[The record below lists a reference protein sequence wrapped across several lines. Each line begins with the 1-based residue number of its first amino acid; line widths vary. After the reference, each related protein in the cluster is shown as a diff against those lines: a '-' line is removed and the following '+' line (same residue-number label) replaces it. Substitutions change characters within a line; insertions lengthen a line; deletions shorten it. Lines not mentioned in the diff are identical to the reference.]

1 MPALWGE
8 FRPWRALRLPGRK
21 SRAEKEPGN
30 AKERKEGELM
40 KEIRLSEVRAT
51 DPTADG
57 KEALIIVGTP
67 IVYDTPTTINDL
79 CGSYTEVIKR
89 GALDEADLTD
99 SRLLVNHDMTRIPLA
114 RTPKTMQFSITDK
127 GLEMRAEL
135 PDTEEAKTA
144 YTAVKRGDL
153 TGMSFA
159 FTVPDGGDSFDAQTN
174 TRTITKIDKVYEVSL
189 VNFPAYPTASAEA
202 RSTRA
207 ESLKKLEARNKA
219 KILCNI
225 ILMKEGK

>member
-1 MPALWGE
+1 
-8 FRPWRALRLPGRK
+8 
-21 SRAEKEPGN
+21 
-30 AKERKEGELM
+30 M

-51 DPTADG
+51 EPTADG
-57 KEALIIVGTP
+57 KDALIIVGTP
-67 IVYDTPTTINDL
+67 IVYDTPTTINDPS
-79 CGSYTEVIKR
+79 GSYTEVIQR
-89 GALDEADLTD
+89 GALDGADLTD

-114 RTPKTMQFSITDK
+114 RTPRTMQFNITEK

-135 PDTEEAKTA
+135 PDTEEAKAA

-159 FTVPDGGDSFDAQTN
+159 FTVPDGGDSYDAKTN
-174 TRTITKIDKVYEVSL
+174 TRIITKIDKVYEVSL

>member
-1 MPALWGE
+1 
-8 FRPWRALRLPGRK
+8 
-21 SRAEKEPGN
+21 
-30 AKERKEGELM
+30 
-40 KEIRLSEVRAT
+40 
-51 DPTADG
+51 
-57 KEALIIVGTP
+57 
-67 IVYDTPTTINDL
+67 
-79 CGSYTEVIKR
+79 
-89 GALDEADLTD
+89 
-99 SRLLVNHDMTRIPLA
+99 
-114 RTPKTMQFSITDK
+114 MQFNITDK

>member
-1 MPALWGE
+1 
-8 FRPWRALRLPGRK
+8 
-21 SRAEKEPGN
+21 
-30 AKERKEGELM
+30 M

-57 KEALIIVGTP
+57 KDALIIVGTP
-67 IVYDTPTTINDL
+67 IVFDTPTQIDDL
-79 CGSYTEVIKR
+79 CGSYTEVIQR

-114 RTPKTMQFSITDK
+114 RTPKTMQFNITDK

-159 FTVPDGGDSFDAQTN
+159 FTVPDGGDVFEAQTN

-225 ILMKEGK
+225 ILMKEGKRV

>member
-1 MPALWGE
+1 
-8 FRPWRALRLPGRK
+8 
-21 SRAEKEPGN
+21 
-30 AKERKEGELM
+30 M
-40 KEIRLSEVRAT
+40 KEIRTAEVRAT
-51 DPTADG
+51 EPTADG
-57 KEALIIVGTP
+57 KDALIIVGTP
-67 IVYDTPTTINDL
+67 IVFEQPTQINDL
-79 CGSYTEVIKR
+79 LGSYTEVIKR

-114 RTPKTMQFSITDK
+114 RTPKTMQFNITDK

>member
-1 MPALWGE
+1 
-8 FRPWRALRLPGRK
+8 
-21 SRAEKEPGN
+21 
-30 AKERKEGELM
+30 M
-40 KEIRLSEVRAT
+40 KEVRITEVRAQE
-51 DPTADG
+51 PTADG
-57 KEALIIVGTP
+57 NGTLLIVGTP
-67 IVYDTPTTINDL
+67 IVFETPTTINDPT
-79 CGSYTEVIKR
+79 GSYTEVIKR
-89 GALDEADLTD
+89 GALDGADLTD
-99 SRLLVNHDMTRIPLA
+99 SRLLVNHDLTRIPLA
-114 RTPKTMQFSITDK
+114 RTPKTMQFKITDK
-127 GLEMRAEL
+127 GLEMTAEL
-135 PDTEEAKTA
+135 PDTEEARTA

-159 FTVPDGGDSFDAQTN
+159 FTVPEGGDSYDAKTN
-174 TRTITKIDKVYEVSL
+174 TRTITKIAKVYEVSL

>member
-1 MPALWGE
+1 
-8 FRPWRALRLPGRK
+8 
-21 SRAEKEPGN
+21 
-30 AKERKEGELM
+30 M
-40 KEIRLSEVRAT
+40 KEIRTAEVRAT
-51 DPTADG
+51 EPTADG
-57 KEALIIVGTP
+57 KDALIIVGTP
-67 IVYDTPTTINDL
+67 IVFEQPTQINDRL
-79 CGSYTEVIKR
+79 GRYTEVIKR

-114 RTPKTMQFSITDK
+114 RTPKTMQFNITDK

-159 FTVPDGGDSFDAQTN
+159 FTVPDGGDSYDAKTN
-174 TRTITKIDKVYEVSL
+174 TRTITKIAKVLEVSL

-202 RSTRA
+202 RSART
-207 ESLKKLEARNKA
+207 EGLKKLEARNEAIK
-219 KILCNI
+219 LCNL
-225 ILMKEGK
+225 ILMKEV

>member
-1 MPALWGE
+1 
-8 FRPWRALRLPGRK
+8 
-21 SRAEKEPGN
+21 
-30 AKERKEGELM
+30 M
-40 KEIRLSEVRAT
+40 KEIRTAEVRAT
-51 DPTADG
+51 EPTADG
-57 KEALIIVGTP
+57 KDALIIVGTP

-79 CGSYTEVIKR
+79 CGSYTEVIQR
-89 GALDEADLTD
+89 GALDGADLTD

-114 RTPKTMQFSITDK
+114 RTPKTMQFNITEK

-159 FTVPDGGDSFDAQTN
+159 FTVPDGGDSFDAKTN

-219 KILCNI
+219 ITLWNL
-225 ILMKEGK
+225 ILMKEV

>member
-1 MPALWGE
+1 
-8 FRPWRALRLPGRK
+8 
-21 SRAEKEPGN
+21 
-30 AKERKEGELM
+30 M
-40 KEIRLSEVRAT
+40 KEIRTAEVRAT

-57 KEALIIVGTP
+57 KDALIIVGTP
-67 IVYDTPTTINDL
+67 IVFDTPTTINDL

-89 GALDEADLTD
+89 GALDGADLTD

-114 RTPKTMQFSITDK
+114 RTPKTMSLNITEK

-135 PDTEEAKTA
+135 PDTEEARSV
-144 YTAVKRGDL
+144 YTAVKREDL

-159 FTVPDGGDSFDAQTN
+159 FSVPDGGDSYDAKTN
-174 TRTITKIDKVYEVSL
+174 TRTITKISKVYEVSL

-202 RSTRA
+202 ISTRA

-219 KILCNI
+219 ITLCNL
-225 ILMKEGK
+225 ILMKEV

>member
-1 MPALWGE
+1 
-8 FRPWRALRLPGRK
+8 
-21 SRAEKEPGN
+21 
-30 AKERKEGELM
+30 M

-51 DPTADG
+51 EPTADG
-57 KEALIIVGTP
+57 KDALIIVGTP
-67 IVYDTPTTINDL
+67 IVFEQPTQINDL
-79 CGSYTEVIKR
+79 LGSYTEVIKR

-114 RTPKTMQFSITDK
+114 RTPKTMQFNITDK

>member
-1 MPALWGE
+1 
-8 FRPWRALRLPGRK
+8 
-21 SRAEKEPGN
+21 
-30 AKERKEGELM
+30 M
-40 KEIRLSEVRAT
+40 KEIRTAEVRAT
-51 DPTADG
+51 EPTADG
-57 KEALIIVGTP
+57 KDALIIVGTP
-67 IVYDTPTTINDL
+67 IVYDTPTQINDL
-79 CGSYTEVIKR
+79 FGSYTEVIKR
-89 GALDEADLTD
+89 GALVGCDLTD
-99 SRLLVNHDMTRIPLA
+99 SRLLVNHDLTRIPLA
-114 RTPKTMQFSITDK
+114 RTPKTMQFNITEK

-153 TGMSFA
+153 TGMSFS
-159 FTVPDGGDSFDAQTN
+159 FTVPEGGDSYDAQTN

-202 RSTRA
+202 RSART
-207 ESLKKLEARNKA
+207 EGLKKLEARNKA

>member
-1 MPALWGE
+1 
-8 FRPWRALRLPGRK
+8 
-21 SRAEKEPGN
+21 
-30 AKERKEGELM
+30 M
-40 KEIRLSEVRAT
+40 KEIRTAEIRAT
-51 DPTADG
+51 EPTADG
-57 KEALIIVGTP
+57 KDALIIVGTP
-67 IVYDTPTTINDL
+67 IVFDTPTTINDL
-79 CGSYTEVIKR
+79 LGSYTEVIKR
-89 GALDEADLTD
+89 GALDGADLTD
-99 SRLLVNHDMTRIPLA
+99 SRLLVNHDLTRIPLA
-114 RTPKTMQFSITDK
+114 RTPKTMQFNITEK

-135 PDTEEAKTA
+135 PDTEEARTA

-153 TGMSFA
+153 TGMSFS
-159 FTVPDGGDSFDAQTN
+159 FTVPEGGDSFDAQTN
-174 TRTITKIDKVYEVSL
+174 TRTITKIEKVYEVSL

>member
-1 MPALWGE
+1 
-8 FRPWRALRLPGRK
+8 
-21 SRAEKEPGN
+21 
-30 AKERKEGELM
+30 M
-40 KEIRLSEVRAT
+40 KEIRTAEVRAT
-51 DPTADG
+51 EPTADG
-57 KEALIIVGTP
+57 KETLIIVGTP
-67 IVYDTPTTINDL
+67 IVFDTPTTINDL

-89 GALDEADLTD
+89 GALDGADLTD

-114 RTPKTMQFSITDK
+114 RTPKTMQFSITEK

-135 PDTEEAKTA
+135 PDTEEARSV
-144 YTAVKRGDL
+144 YTAVKREDL

-159 FTVPDGGDSFDAQTN
+159 FSVPDDGSSFDAKTN
-174 TRTITKIDKVYEVSL
+174 TRTITKISKVYEVSL

-219 KILCNI
+219 ITLCNL
-225 ILMKEGK
+225 ILMKEV

>member
-1 MPALWGE
+1 
-8 FRPWRALRLPGRK
+8 
-21 SRAEKEPGN
+21 
-30 AKERKEGELM
+30 M
-40 KEIRLSEVRAT
+40 KEIRTAEVRAT
-51 DPTADG
+51 EPTADG
-57 KEALIIVGTP
+57 KETLIIVGTP
-67 IVYDTPTTINDL
+67 IVFDTPTTINDL

-89 GALDEADLTD
+89 GALDGADLTD

-114 RTPKTMQFSITDK
+114 RTPKTLHLSITDK

-135 PDTEEAKTA
+135 PDTEEAKA
-144 YTAVKRGDL
+144 VYTAVKREDL

-159 FTVPDGGDSFDAQTN
+159 FSVPDGGDSFDAETN
-174 TRTITKIDKVYEVSL
+174 TRTITKISKVYEVSL

-219 KILCNI
+219 ITLCNL
-225 ILMKEGK
+225 ILMKEV

>member
-1 MPALWGE
+1 
-8 FRPWRALRLPGRK
+8 
-21 SRAEKEPGN
+21 
-30 AKERKEGELM
+30 M
-40 KEIRLSEVRAT
+40 KEIRTAEVRAT

-57 KEALIIVGTP
+57 KDALIIVGTP
-67 IVYDTPTTINDL
+67 IVFDTPTTINDL

-89 GALDEADLTD
+89 GALDGCDLTD

-114 RTPKTMQFSITDK
+114 RTPKTMQLSITEK

-135 PDTEEAKTA
+135 PDTEEARSV
-144 YTAVKRGDL
+144 YTAVKREDL

-159 FTVPDGGDSFDAQTN
+159 FSVPDDGSSFDAKTN
-174 TRTITKIDKVYEVSL
+174 TRTITKISKVYEVSL

-219 KILCNI
+219 ITLCNL
-225 ILMKEGK
+225 ILMKEV

>member
-1 MPALWGE
+1 
-8 FRPWRALRLPGRK
+8 
-21 SRAEKEPGN
+21 
-30 AKERKEGELM
+30 M
-40 KEIRLSEVRAT
+40 KEIRTAEVRAT
-51 DPTADG
+51 EPTADG
-57 KEALIIVGTP
+57 KETLIIVGTP
-67 IVYDTPTTINDL
+67 IVFDTPTTINDL

-89 GALDEADLTD
+89 GALDGADLTD

-114 RTPKTMQFSITDK
+114 RTPKTMQLSITEK

-135 PDTEEAKTA
+135 PDTEEARSV
-144 YTAVKRGDL
+144 YTAVKREDL

-159 FTVPDGGDSFDAQTN
+159 FSVPDDGSSFDAKTN
-174 TRTITKIDKVYEVSL
+174 TRTITKISKVYEVSL

-219 KILCNI
+219 ITLCNL
-225 ILMKEGK
+225 ILMKEV

>member
-1 MPALWGE
+1 
-8 FRPWRALRLPGRK
+8 
-21 SRAEKEPGN
+21 
-30 AKERKEGELM
+30 M
-40 KEIRLSEVRAT
+40 KEIRTAEVRAT
-51 DPTADG
+51 EPTADG
-57 KEALIIVGTP
+57 KETLIIVGTP
-67 IVYDTPTTINDL
+67 IVFDTPTTINDL

-89 GALDEADLTD
+89 GALDGCDLTD

-114 RTPKTMQFSITDK
+114 RTPKTMSLNITEK

-135 PDTEEAKTA
+135 PDTEEARSV
-144 YTAVKRGDL
+144 YTAVKREDL

-159 FTVPDGGDSFDAQTN
+159 FSVPDGGDSFDAKTN
-174 TRTITKIDKVYEVSL
+174 TRTITKISKVYEVSL

-219 KILCNI
+219 ITLCNL
-225 ILMKEGK
+225 ILMKEV

>member
-1 MPALWGE
+1 
-8 FRPWRALRLPGRK
+8 
-21 SRAEKEPGN
+21 
-30 AKERKEGELM
+30 M
-40 KEIRLSEVRAT
+40 KEIRTAEIRAT
-51 DPTADG
+51 EPTADG
-57 KEALIIVGTP
+57 KDALIIVGTP
-67 IVYDTPTTINDL
+67 IVFDTPTTINDL
-79 CGSYTEVIKR
+79 LGSYTEVIKR

-99 SRLLVNHDMTRIPLA
+99 SRLLVNHDLTRIPLA
-114 RTPKTMQFSITDK
+114 RTPKTMQFNITEK

-135 PDTEEAKTA
+135 PDTEEARTA

-153 TGMSFA
+153 TGMSFS
-159 FTVPDGGDSFDAQTN
+159 FTVPEGGDSFDAQTN
-174 TRTITKIDKVYEVSL
+174 TRTITKIEKVYEVSL

-202 RSTRA
+202 RNTRA

>member
-1 MPALWGE
+1 
-8 FRPWRALRLPGRK
+8 
-21 SRAEKEPGN
+21 
-30 AKERKEGELM
+30 M

-51 DPTADG
+51 EPTADG
-57 KEALIIVGTP
+57 KDALIIVGTP
-67 IVYDTPTTINDL
+67 IVFDTPTTINDL

-114 RTPKTMQFSITDK
+114 RTPRTMQFNITDK

-159 FTVPDGGDSFDAQTN
+159 FTVPDGGDSFDAEKN
-174 TRTITKIDKVYEVSL
+174 LRTITKIDKVYEVSL